1 MLSPD
6 YTTLSRFRKSRRGP
20 ASRFRTP
27 LESVNLGVC
36 AAEPHR
42 FLDPSSSHLRTPTFV
57 CSISTLCCLA
67 ALAPTAQGSERSSIF
82 VDVAADAGVDFVH
95 FNGMSGEL
103 YLLEIMGSGGAFFDY
118 DNDGDLDAYLVQG
131 HMIGPGKELEDALIP
146 PTDPLPLSDR
156 LFRNDTMVD
165 TDGSRKVRFVDVTE
179 SSGIGRIA
187 QGYGMGVSTGDYDN
201 DGWVDLYLSSYGSN
215 QLLRNR
221 GDGTFEDVSELS
233 RAQDTRWSITASFVD
248 YDRDGFLDLYVVNY
262 VDFSFA
268 NHHPCTMPPSAG
280 TGIPTGTPDYCGPLA
295 YTPLGDRLL
304 HNRGDGTFED
314 VSLDLGIQGAVG
326 SGLGAT
332 SADFDKNGWPDV
344 YVANDGLANFLWMNR
359 GEGRLEDEA
368 LLAGCAVNRLG
379 HPEASMG
386 VVAEDADGDGDVD
399 LFLTHLAKETNTLFL
414 NDGTGLFLD
423 LTTESGLG
431 PASFTG
437 TGFGTGFFDY
447 DNDGDLDI
455 FIANGAVAL
464 IDELVLEGDLYPL
477 HQRNKLFRNLGGL
490 RYEEATED
498 AGPAFELSEV
508 SRGVAFGDVDR
519 DGDTDVLLTNNSG
532 PARLL
537 LNQVGQDSPF
547 LGLRLL
553 ERNRDAYGALMEI
566 RTTSGLSVSRRIHTD
581 GSYASARAP
590 QTRVG
595 LGTGGKVGEVRVRWP
610 SGASEIWRGLVADRY
625 VTLYGDDGDGP

>member
-1 MLSPD
+1 
-6 YTTLSRFRKSRRGP
+6 
-20 ASRFRTP
+20 
-27 LESVNLGVC
+27 
-36 AAEPHR
+36 
-42 FLDPSSSHLRTPTFV
+42 LRATALLP
-57 CSISTLCCLA
+57 SISALCWLV
-67 ALAPTAQGSERSSIF
+67 ALAPVAWGAERSPIF
-82 VDVAADAGVDFVH
+82 VDVAAEAGIDFVH

-103 YLLEIMGSGGAFFDY
+103 YLLEIMGSGGALLDY

-146 PTDPLPLSDR
+146 PQGPQPFSDR
-156 LFRNDTMVD
+156 LFRNDTMVAA
-165 TDGSRKVRFVDVTE
+165 DGSRQVRFVDVTE
-179 SSGIGRIA
+179 RSGIGRIA
-187 QGYGMGVSTGDYDN
+187 QRYGMGVSTGDYDN
-201 DGWVDLYLSSYGSN
+201 DGWVDLYLSSYGAN

-221 GDGTFEDVSELS
+221 GDGTFEDVTDSS
-233 RAQDTRWSITASFVD
+233 HAQDTRWSITASFVD

-304 HNRGDGTFED
+304 HNLGDGTFED
-314 VSLDLGIQGAVG
+314 VSLDVGIQGAVG

-332 SADFDKNGWPDV
+332 SADFDDNGWPDV

-359 GEGRLEDEA
+359 GNGKLEDEA

-379 HPEASMG
+379 NPEASMG

-399 LFLTHLAKETNTLFL
+399 LFMTHLTKETNTLFL
-414 NDGTGLFLD
+414 NDGSGLFLD
-423 LTTESGLG
+423 HTTESGLG

-455 FIANGAVAL
+455 IIANGAVAL
-464 IDELVLEGDLYPL
+464 IDELVLEGALYPL
-477 HQRNKLFRNLGGL
+477 YQQNKLFRNLGGL
-490 RYEEATED
+490 RYEEATAD
-498 AGPAFELSEV
+498 AGPVFELSEV
-508 SRGVAFGDVDR
+508 SRGVAFGDVDL
-519 DGDTDVLLTNNSG
+519 DGDPDVLLTNNSG

-537 LNQVGQDSPF
+537 LNQVGQDAPF

-553 ERNRDAYGALMEI
+553 ERNRDAYGALVEV

-581 GSYASARAP
+581 GSYASARDPRA
-590 QTRVG
+590 RVG
-595 LGTGGKVGEVRVRWP
+595 LGAGGKVEEVRVRWP
-610 SGASEIWRGLVADRY
+610 SGESEIWRGLEADRY
-625 VTLYGDDGDGP
+625 ATVYSNGSGDDR